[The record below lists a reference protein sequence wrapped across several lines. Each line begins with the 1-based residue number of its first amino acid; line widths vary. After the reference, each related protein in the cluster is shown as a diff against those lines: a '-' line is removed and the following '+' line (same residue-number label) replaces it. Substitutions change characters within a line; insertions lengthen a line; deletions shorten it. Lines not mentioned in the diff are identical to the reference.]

1 MSRKSVEKN
10 IAYDDIR
17 DTYYVTLY
25 YGTNDKGK
33 HIRKTKTF
41 DKISD
46 ARRALITHEAE
57 KIKGTLVKPRDT
69 TLEEWLEYWMTNII
83 IPNREATTA
92 YGYRNMIDNHIVPDL
107 GKIPIQDLKPQR
119 LQAFYTRLL
128 KVKGLSPNTVR
139 KQHDLLKTALQVAV
153 KQEVILTNPIT
164 KVEAPKK
171 TDTDIKF
178 YSQEDLKKLFSV
190 IEGDPME
197 VVVKLAGYLGLR
209 REEISG
215 LKWSNVNFDNK
226 LITINHARTM
236 AGGVIV
242 EKKPKN
248 KTSIRTLYMIDEIYN
263 LLQNLKDKREKAKA
277 FYEDEYMN
285 TDFIVVWDNGKPY
298 RPDYMSDRFT
308 RLVEKNNLPRIT
320 LHGLRHTF
328 ASVANSLGV
337 PMYDIGKAL
346 GHSTP
351 ATTGKI
357 YTHLLDN
364 NHQDTLNK
372 IAESLNK

>member
-17 DTYYVTLY
+17 DTYYVTFNF
-25 YGTNDKGK
+25 GTDDHGK

-41 DKISD
+41 DKILD
-46 ARRALITHEAE
+46 ARHALITHEAE

-119 LQAFYTRLL
+119 LQTYYTKLL

-139 KQHDLLKTALQVAV
+139 KHHDLLKTALQVAV
-153 KQEVILTNPIT
+153 KQDIILMNPIM
-164 KVEAPKK
+164 KVEAPKVQE
-171 TDTDIKF
+171 TDIKF
-178 YSQEDLKKLFSV
+178 YTQDDLKKLFSV
-190 IEGDPME
+190 VEGDHME
-197 VVVKLAGYLGLR
+197 IVIKLAGYLGLR

-215 LKWSNVNFDNK
+215 LKWCNINFDNK
-226 LITINHARTM
+226 LIIINHARTM
-236 AGGVIV
+236 IGSKVI
-242 EKKPKN
+242 EKRPKN
-248 KTSIRTLYMIDEIYN
+248 RTSTRTLHMPDEIYN
-263 LLQNLKDKREKAKA
+263 LLLKQNEKQNEAKA
-277 FYEDEYMN
+277 FYEDEYMD
-285 TDFIVVWDNGKPY
+285 TDFVVVWDNGKPC
-298 RPDYMSDRFT
+298 RPNYLSERFK
-308 RLVEKNNLPRIT
+308 RLIEKNNLPEIT

-364 NHQDTLNK
+364 NHQDTLDK

>member
-1 MSRKSVEKN
+1 MARKKVERN
-10 IAYDDIR
+10 IAYDDVK
-17 DTYYVTLY
+17 DKYYVY
-25 YGTNDKGK
+25 FDFGVDNGK
-33 HIRKTKTF
+33 QIKKTKTF
-41 DKISD
+41 DKIAE
-46 ARRALITHEAE
+46 ARRALKEHEANRT
-57 KIKGTLVKPRDT
+57 KGTLVKPRST
-69 TLEEWLEYWMTNII
+69 TVAEWLSYWMDEII
-83 IPNREATTA
+83 VPNREVTTV
-92 YGYRNMIDNHIVPDL
+92 YGYRNMIDNHIIPEL
-107 GKIPIQDLKPQR
+107 GKIPLQDLKPQS
-119 LQAFYTRLL
+119 LQAYYTTLM
-128 KVKGLSPNTVR
+128 KQKGLSTNTAR
-139 KQHDLLKTALQVAV
+139 KHHDLLKTALQVAV
-153 KQEVILTNPIT
+153 KQDVILNNPIT

-171 TDTDIKF
+171 KDTDINY
-178 YSQEDLKKLFSV
+178 YSQDDLRKLFFL

-197 VVVKLAGYLGLR
+197 VVVKLAGFLGLR

-215 LKWSNVNFDNK
+215 LKWSNIDFDNK

-236 AGGVIV
+236 AGGIVV
-242 EKKPKN
+242 EKRPKN
-248 KTSIRTLYMIDEIYN
+248 KTSIRTLFMTDEMFN
-263 LLQNLKDKREKAKA
+263 LLQNLKEKQKHARA
-277 FYEDEYMN
+277 FYKDEYIE
-285 TDFIVVWDNGKPY
+285 TDLVVVWDNGKPH
-298 RPDYMSDRFT
+298 RPDYITNRFA
-308 RLVEKNNLPRIT
+308 RIIEKNNLPKIT